1 MFKLV
6 DAYIETK
13 VDLRGCNPCE
23 LGLQKYVMLI
33 VDRLMAAILPDDT
46 QGEIPLLPILNRYK
60 PVGTSAAVDF
70 FTTRACHGTQRSQ
83 VNLVVLDTMTWE
95 RSACFY
101 LEASEVV
108 QCYVRNDHL
117 GLSIPY
123 QHQEVTH
130 SYEPDFIVRLKN
142 GINVLLETK
151 GYKRQQESLKSE
163 AAKRWVA
170 AVNNWNRERLGEPE
184 QQGRWAF
191 HVCEDPQRLTGEL
204 EGLGS

>member
-1 MFKLV
+1 M
-6 DAYIETK
+6 
-13 VDLRGCNPCE
+13 
-23 LGLQKYVMLI
+23 
-33 VDRLMAAILPDDT
+33 
-46 QGEIPLLPILNRYK
+46 
-60 PVGTSAAVDF
+60 
-70 FTTRACHGTQRSQ
+70 
-83 VNLVVLDTMTWE
+83 
-95 RSACFY
+95 
-101 LEASEVV
+101 EASEVV

-191 HVCEDPQRLTGEL
+191 HVCEDPQRLAEEL